1 MPVGRLQNLGARKQG
16 GSSHKQSN
24 AYGKRKRQIISWLP
38 NFGPNII
45 NWAGTVTQRD
55 SAGLL
60 IELDTFSFHSS
71 LGFCVAG
78 VRPPSVDAPGS
89 AEGPGNAYD

>member
-1 MPVGRLQNLGARKQG
+1 MPVGRMQTWVQENKVATP
-16 GSSHKQSN
+16 HKQCN
-24 AYGKRKRQIISWLP
+24 ASGKRKRQIISWLP

-71 LGFCVAG
+71 LGFCVTG
-78 VRPPSVDAPGS
+78 VRPPSVGAPGS
-89 AEGPGNAYD
+89 TEGPGNAQ